1 MARDGVAL
9 DESFDP
15 PTPEQLRG
23 EIAGVALAENGNP
36 DHGPFI
42 LFRALCGA
50 DGYYCAASFRDP
62 VGYGSGATPREAM
75 MSLARSLRDTSD
87 KVIAAASF
95 RDPVGYGSGVT
106 PREAMMSLARSLR
119 DTSDKVIAAARL
131 ACSCDLRATDGYH
144 VRTCPKST
152 RMGSEDK

>member
-1 MARDGVAL
+1 MARDDVAL
-9 DESFDP
+9 DERFDP
-15 PTPEQLRG
+15 PTPEQLSG

-62 VGYGSGATPREAM
+62 VGYGGGATPREAM
-75 MSLARSLRDTSD
+75 
-87 KVIAAASF
+87 V
-95 RDPVGYGSGVT
+95 
-106 PREAMMSLARSLR
+106 SLARSLR
-119 DTSDKVIAAARL
+119 DTSDKVIAAARQ

-144 VRTCPKST
+144 VRTCPKRT
-152 RMGSEDK
+152 REIAEEG